1 MLSPKL
7 DFCSNRNKLGKCD
20 NHRIE
25 QELIEKFVVDSLI
38 NRILNGKTIDVI
50 LNNIKIEYENL
61 KDSTQTDDIKRRLKD
76 IQKECDNIVDNIA
89 KTGSDRL
96 IARLE
101 MLENTEKDLQE
112 QLEFLSNSNINIDA
126 NKITEILSKDISKL
140 KNGSKEELKILVQKY
155 IKKIII
161 NNDNFEI
168 EYTFTDIIDSRNFVD
183 DRTVATIQIYELY
196 HILKK
201 RG

>member
-1 MLSPKL
+1 MWFFILIFLVLFKVPFGVKSGKIVCGKCGGNYVGQTTSRTKKGKTYTKGWY
-7 DFCSNRNKLGKCD
+7 FCSNRNKLGKCD

-112 QLEFLSNSNINIDA
+112 QLEFLSN
-126 NKITEILSKDISKL
+126 
-140 KNGSKEELKILVQKY
+140 
-155 IKKIII
+155 
-161 NNDNFEI
+161 
-168 EYTFTDIIDSRNFVD
+168 
-183 DRTVATIQIYELY
+183 
-196 HILKK
+196 
-201 RG
+201 